1 MCVTQGQCSIKYSA
15 VSDQLQVS
23 GATSPGAGIS
33 GDACDLDY
41 IVISGAGATAGA
53 DSSSYDRWTLG
64 RGSEEILND
73 VSDSDSA
80 E

>member
-15 VSDQLQVS
+15 VSDHMQVS
-23 GATSPGAGIS
+23 GATAPGAGIS

-53 DSSSYDRWTLG
+53 DSSSYDRCTPG
-64 RGSEEILND
+64 RGRKD
-73 VSDSDSA
+73 FK
-80 E
+80 